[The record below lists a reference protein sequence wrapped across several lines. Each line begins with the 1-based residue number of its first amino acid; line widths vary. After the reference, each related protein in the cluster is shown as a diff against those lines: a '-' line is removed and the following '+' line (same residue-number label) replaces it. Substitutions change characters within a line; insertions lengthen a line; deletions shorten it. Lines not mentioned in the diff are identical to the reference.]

1 MSDVQKFRKKPVVI
15 EAMKLTRENYIDV
28 YLWMSTSWEERSVS
42 QLVDGTVE
50 IYIHTLEGNMTAR
63 QGDWIIKG
71 VQGEF
76 YPCKPDIFEQTYEP
90 ATPDVSPV
98 PPTRENFC
106 DDCGRFCTEKYL
118 SAEHKCQRCQ
128 RIDEPCEFMPEPR
141 GAFGIAQGWCRTH
154 DVGWIWCE
162 HAKTVSAPPV
172 APSEPSIYSHDEN
185 ALPDNELPGMWEHAD
200 YEGGRLTAEELRE
213 LHDSGRIPERR
224 LLSPAPSVG
233 ELEWREIEC
242 EEYERRLN
250 GHAFR
255 VFSSC
260 TDPDGV
266 YGQRGVYTEW
276 GIEGDDDS
284 TLKSELLYD
293 ENRLPT
299 KCTHWQRILSGAA
312 EEGK

>member
-1 MSDVQKFRKKPVVI
+1 
-15 EAMKLTRENYIDV
+15 
-28 YLWMSTSWEERSVS
+28 
-42 QLVDGTVE
+42 
-50 IYIHTLEGNMTAR
+50 
-63 QGDWIIKG
+63 
-71 VQGEF
+71 
-76 YPCKPDIFEQTYEP
+76 
-90 ATPDVSPV
+90 
-98 PPTRENFC
+98 
-106 DDCGRFCTEKYL
+106 
-118 SAEHKCQRCQ
+118 
-128 RIDEPCEFMPEPR
+128 
-141 GAFGIAQGWCRTH
+141 
-154 DVGWIWCE
+154 
-162 HAKTVSAPPV
+162 
-172 APSEPSIYSHDEN
+172 
-185 ALPDNELPGMWEHAD
+185 MWEHAD

-299 KCTHWQRILSGAA
+299 KCTHWQRILSGDA
-312 EEGK
+312 EEGER